1 MQQKMN
7 NNIRWLRDKIKM
19 LDMQGIII
27 SNPINIKYLTG
38 IEADGVFLITPKENI
53 YITDGRY
60 VEAVNNTLTLNDEI
74 VVYDM
79 QDISRDDYENFFLF
93 CENVGFEEE
102 YVTYAKYKDFM
113 HRYKINNLEETEGII
128 EKQRMIKDPEEIELI
143 EKACKITDDCF
154 NHLKNFIKIGLTE
167 KQIAKEIDD
176 FFIDNGAEDVAFS
189 TIVASGKNS
198 SMPHAVP
205 TNKKIEAGDPITIDM
220 GCKYKGYCSDMT
232 RTIFAGYVPE
242 EVKPVYELVLKNQR
256 QVINEMKEGVNLKL
270 VSRMVENDFKLH
282 GYDLI
287 HALGHGVGL
296 QIISEF
302 QKNYNE
308 ATSNMEQEFYIP
320 TSLTGCV
327 TILNSK
333 FIDNPN
339 CEILGRDAECEEI
352 WRNMMKKTKR
362 NVILVGKPGVGKSS
376 IVYKLTS
383 DIVNQRCPEMFNDFI
398 VLSLDVNNIISGTT
412 LRGQAEERFQD
423 LIELMKKHNNVI
435 LFIDEIHMIVGAG
448 AVSHGEKQDLSNAL
462 KPILA
467 GDDAI
472 VIGATTD
479 EEYAQTFGM
488 EGALR
493 RRFKTITVREPR
505 TTEVYDMLKESIR
518 QLEEFHGVRI
528 SKKMVEMIIFYSSCF
543 NYNTSNPDRTKDLID
558 VSMVTARMS
567 GKDRV
572 DRESIMKNFGANFE
586 EFRNMSEEMVR
597 STAYHEVGHFI
608 VQRFSDKLID
618 RKAIAISIVPAE
630 GYLGLTVTDATDKTV
645 NKDKSYFTDLIA
657 DLLAG
662 RIAEKLFMKSENNAG
677 AESDLEKATKIAFKM
692 VTKYGMASRLGE
704 NQIYLNDKDYQMQTP
719 AVTEIVNREVQKI
732 LEEAAKK
739 ATLVLDEHQEV
750 VEELVNE
757 LTKKGM
763 LSGKELNSIIELY
776 EQKQAVTV

>member
-1 MQQKMN
+1 MG
-7 NNIRWLRDKIKM
+7 IK
-19 LDMQGIII
+19 
-27 SNPINIKYLTG
+27 LTTEVKEV
-38 IEADGVFLITPKENI
+38 IHQMIAITKEFEP
-53 YITDGRY
+53 GMM
-60 VEAVNNTLTLNDEI
+60 NTLVLFDALLLNRLFATSMEVSSSCKLELISDDVQRILRNGYCEDANEEGNKTEKNSTDAVFSSEHETKTTESFIESKAYQEDDVHIFTSCI
-74 VVYDM
+74 VDACGTNCGGIDFS
-79 QDISRDDYENFFLF
+79 QDLADVF
-93 CENVGFEEE
+93 
-102 YVTYAKYKDFM
+102 TYAIQIVTDEKREWVTLKDIAISFSE
-113 HRYKINNLEETEGII
+113 NLS
-128 EKQRMIKDPEEIELI
+128 KAMMELLV
-143 EKACKITDDCF
+143 EWDTD
-154 NHLKNFIKIGLTE
+154 
-167 KQIAKEIDD
+167 
-176 FFIDNGAEDVAFS
+176 
-189 TIVASGKNS
+189 
-198 SMPHAVP
+198 
-205 TNKKIEAGDPITIDM
+205 
-220 GCKYKGYCSDMT
+220 
-232 RTIFAGYVPE
+232 
-242 EVKPVYELVLKNQR
+242 
-256 QVINEMKEGVNLKL
+256 
-270 VSRMVENDFKLH
+270 
-282 GYDLI
+282 
-287 HALGHGVGL
+287 
-296 QIISEF
+296 ISEF

-308 ATSNMEQEFYIP
+308 ATSNMKQEFYIP

-448 AVSHGEKQDLSNAL
+448 A
-462 KPILA
+462 
-467 GDDAI
+467 
-472 VIGATTD
+472 TTD
-479 EEYAQTFGM
+479 EEYAQTFGR

-505 TTEVYDMLKESIR
+505 TTEVYDMLKEAIR

-692 VTKYGMASRLGE
+692 VTKYGMTSRLGE

-763 LSGKELNSIIELY
+763 LSGKELDSIIEHH
-776 EQKQAVTV
+776 ERKQTVAV

>member
-1 MQQKMN
+1 MGIELSMEVKDIIQRMVETVKRYHLEMMNTLVLFDTLLLNRLFATAVEVSSESTLEEIVSEVRKLIKNKDLLEQEEN
-7 NNIRWLRDKIKM
+7 NNRGF
-19 LDMQGIII
+19 Q
-27 SNPINIKYLTG
+27 
-38 IEADGVFLITPKENI
+38 EAIASAEKGE
-53 YITDGRY
+53 
-60 VEAVNNTLTLNDEI
+60 
-74 VVYDM
+74 
-79 QDISRDDYENFFLF
+79 FFLTCIAQTCSATDVGTRF
-93 CENVGFEEE
+93 SQDLAFVFSFAIDMAMAENRKE
-102 YVTYAKYKDFM
+102 VTY
-113 HRYKINNLEETEGII
+113 
-128 EKQRMIKDPEEIELI
+128 
-143 EKACKITDDCF
+143 
-154 NHLKNFIKIGLTE
+154 
-167 KQIAKEIDD
+167 
-176 FFIDNGAEDVAFS
+176 EDVAKSFIENLSENMLEVFS
-189 TIVASGKNS
+189 DLDIN
-198 SMPHAVP
+198 
-205 TNKKIEAGDPITIDM
+205 
-220 GCKYKGYCSDMT
+220 
-232 RTIFAGYVPE
+232 VPE
-242 EVKPVYELVLKNQR
+242 FKEHYEGAIAEEL
-256 QVINEMKEGVNLKL
+256 EE
-270 VSRMVENDFKLH
+270 FK
-282 GYDLI
+282 
-287 HALGHGVGL
+287 
-296 QIISEF
+296 
-302 QKNYNE
+302 
-308 ATSNMEQEFYIP
+308 IP
-320 TSLTGCV
+320 ASLTGCITV
-327 TILNSK
+327 LNDK
-333 FIDNPN
+333 FKDKAQ
-339 CEILGRDAECEEI
+339 CDILGRDKECEEI

-383 DIVNQRCPEMFNDFI
+383 DIVNQRCPEIFYDFI
-398 VLSLDVNNIISGTT
+398 VLSLDVNNIIAGTS

-423 LIELMKKHNNVI
+423 LIDLLKKHDNVI

-448 AVSHGEKQDLSNAL
+448 AVSHGEKQDLSNVL
-462 KPILA
+462 KHILA

-493 RRFKTITVREPR
+493 RRFKTINVREPK

-518 QLEEFHGVRI
+518 QLEEFHEVRI
-528 SKKMVEMIIFYSSCF
+528 SKKMVEMIIFYSACF

-692 VTKYGMASRLGE
+692 VTKYGMTSRLGE

>member
-1 MQQKMN
+1 MGIELSMEVKDIIQRMVETVKRYHLEMMNTLVLFDTLLLNRLFATAVEVSSESTLEEIVSEVRKLIKNKDLLDQEEN
-7 NNIRWLRDKIKM
+7 NNRGF
-19 LDMQGIII
+19 Q
-27 SNPINIKYLTG
+27 
-38 IEADGVFLITPKENI
+38 EAIASAEKGE
-53 YITDGRY
+53 
-60 VEAVNNTLTLNDEI
+60 
-74 VVYDM
+74 
-79 QDISRDDYENFFLF
+79 FFLTCIAQTCSATDVGTRF
-93 CENVGFEEE
+93 SQDLAFVFSFAIDMAMAENRKE
-102 YVTYAKYKDFM
+102 VTY
-113 HRYKINNLEETEGII
+113 
-128 EKQRMIKDPEEIELI
+128 
-143 EKACKITDDCF
+143 
-154 NHLKNFIKIGLTE
+154 
-167 KQIAKEIDD
+167 
-176 FFIDNGAEDVAFS
+176 EDVAKSFIENLSENMLEVFS
-189 TIVASGKNS
+189 DLEIN
-198 SMPHAVP
+198 
-205 TNKKIEAGDPITIDM
+205 
-220 GCKYKGYCSDMT
+220 
-232 RTIFAGYVPE
+232 VPE
-242 EVKPVYELVLKNQR
+242 FKEHYEGAIAEEL
-256 QVINEMKEGVNLKL
+256 EE
-270 VSRMVENDFKLH
+270 FK
-282 GYDLI
+282 
-287 HALGHGVGL
+287 
-296 QIISEF
+296 
-302 QKNYNE
+302 
-308 ATSNMEQEFYIP
+308 IP
-320 TSLTGCV
+320 ASLTGCITV
-327 TILNSK
+327 LNDK
-333 FIDNPN
+333 FKDKAQ
-339 CEILGRDAECEEI
+339 CDILGRDKECEEI
-352 WRNMMKKTKR
+352 WRNMMNKTKR

-383 DIVNQRCPEMFNDFI
+383 DIVNQRCPEIFYDFI
-398 VLSLDVNNIISGTT
+398 VLSLDVNNIIAGTS

-423 LIELMKKHNNVI
+423 LIDLLKKHDNVI

-448 AVSHGEKQDLSNAL
+448 AVSHGEKQDLSNVL

-493 RRFKTITVREPR
+493 RRFKTINVREPK

-518 QLEEFHGVRI
+518 QLAEFHEVRI
-528 SKKMVEMIIFYSSCF
+528 SKKMVEMIIFYSACF

-662 RIAEKLFMKSENNAG
+662 RIAEKVFMKSENNAG

-692 VTKYGMASRLGE
+692 VTKYGMTSRLGE

>member
-1 MQQKMN
+1 MGIELSMEVKDIIQRMVETVKRYHLEMMNTLVLFDTLFLNRLFATAVEVSSESTLEEIVSEVRKLIKNKDLLEQEEN
-7 NNIRWLRDKIKM
+7 NNRGF
-19 LDMQGIII
+19 Q
-27 SNPINIKYLTG
+27 
-38 IEADGVFLITPKENI
+38 EAIASAEKGE
-53 YITDGRY
+53 
-60 VEAVNNTLTLNDEI
+60 
-74 VVYDM
+74 
-79 QDISRDDYENFFLF
+79 FFLTCIAQTCSATDVGTRF
-93 CENVGFEEE
+93 SQDLAFVFSFAIDMAMAENRKE
-102 YVTYAKYKDFM
+102 VTY
-113 HRYKINNLEETEGII
+113 
-128 EKQRMIKDPEEIELI
+128 
-143 EKACKITDDCF
+143 
-154 NHLKNFIKIGLTE
+154 
-167 KQIAKEIDD
+167 
-176 FFIDNGAEDVAFS
+176 EDVAKSFIENLSENMLEVFS
-189 TIVASGKNS
+189 DLDIN
-198 SMPHAVP
+198 
-205 TNKKIEAGDPITIDM
+205 
-220 GCKYKGYCSDMT
+220 
-232 RTIFAGYVPE
+232 VPE
-242 EVKPVYELVLKNQR
+242 FKEHYEGAIAEEL
-256 QVINEMKEGVNLKL
+256 EE
-270 VSRMVENDFKLH
+270 FK
-282 GYDLI
+282 
-287 HALGHGVGL
+287 
-296 QIISEF
+296 
-302 QKNYNE
+302 
-308 ATSNMEQEFYIP
+308 IP
-320 TSLTGCV
+320 ASLTGCITV
-327 TILNSK
+327 LNDK
-333 FIDNPN
+333 FKDKAQ
-339 CEILGRDAECEEI
+339 CDILGRDKECEEI

-383 DIVNQRCPEMFNDFI
+383 DIVNQRCPEIFYDFI
-398 VLSLDVNNIISGTT
+398 VLSLDVNNIIAGTS

-423 LIELMKKHNNVI
+423 LIDLLKKHDNVI

-467 GDDAI
+467 GEDAI

-493 RRFKTITVREPR
+493 RRFKTINVREPK

-518 QLEEFHGVRI
+518 QLEEFHEVRI
-528 SKKMVEMIIFYSSCF
+528 SKKMVEMIIFYSACF

-558 VSMVTARMS
+558 VAMVTARMS

-645 NKDKSYFTDLIA
+645 NKDKSYCTDLIA

-662 RIAEKLFMKSENNAG
+662 RIAEKLFMKIENNAG

-692 VTKYGMASRLGE
+692 VTKYGMTSRLGE

-732 LEEAAKK
+732 LDESAKR
-739 ATLVLDEHQEV
+739 ATFLLNKYKGL

>member
-1 MQQKMN
+1 MGIELSMEVKDIIQRMVETVKRYHLEMMNTLVLFDTLLLNRLFATAVEVSSESTLEEIVSEVRKLIKNKDLLEQEEN
-7 NNIRWLRDKIKM
+7 NNRGF
-19 LDMQGIII
+19 Q
-27 SNPINIKYLTG
+27 
-38 IEADGVFLITPKENI
+38 EAIASAEKGE
-53 YITDGRY
+53 
-60 VEAVNNTLTLNDEI
+60 
-74 VVYDM
+74 
-79 QDISRDDYENFFLF
+79 FFLTCIAQTCSATDVGTRF
-93 CENVGFEEE
+93 SQDLAFVFSFAIDMAMAENRKE
-102 YVTYAKYKDFM
+102 VTY
-113 HRYKINNLEETEGII
+113 
-128 EKQRMIKDPEEIELI
+128 
-143 EKACKITDDCF
+143 
-154 NHLKNFIKIGLTE
+154 
-167 KQIAKEIDD
+167 
-176 FFIDNGAEDVAFS
+176 EDVAKSFIENLSENMLEVFS
-189 TIVASGKNS
+189 DLDIN
-198 SMPHAVP
+198 
-205 TNKKIEAGDPITIDM
+205 
-220 GCKYKGYCSDMT
+220 
-232 RTIFAGYVPE
+232 VPE
-242 EVKPVYELVLKNQR
+242 FKEHYEGAIAEEL
-256 QVINEMKEGVNLKL
+256 EE
-270 VSRMVENDFKLH
+270 FK
-282 GYDLI
+282 
-287 HALGHGVGL
+287 
-296 QIISEF
+296 
-302 QKNYNE
+302 
-308 ATSNMEQEFYIP
+308 IP
-320 TSLTGCV
+320 ASLTGCITV
-327 TILNSK
+327 LNDK
-333 FIDNPN
+333 FKDKAQ
-339 CEILGRDAECEEI
+339 CDILGRDKECEEI

-383 DIVNQRCPEMFNDFI
+383 DIVNQRCPEIFYDFI
-398 VLSLDVNNIISGTT
+398 VLSLDVNNIIAGTS

-423 LIELMKKHNNVI
+423 LIDLLKKHDNVI

-467 GDDAI
+467 GEDAI

-493 RRFKTITVREPR
+493 RRFKTINVREPK

-518 QLEEFHGVRI
+518 QLEEFHEVRI
-528 SKKMVEMIIFYSSCF
+528 SKKMVEMIIFYSACF

-558 VSMVTARMS
+558 VAMVTARMN

-662 RIAEKLFMKSENNAG
+662 RIAEKVFMKSENNAG

>member
-1 MQQKMN
+1 MGIELSMEVKDIIQRMVETVKRYHLEMMNTLVLFDTLLLNRLFATAVEVSSESTLEEIVSEVRKLIKNKDLLEQEEN
-7 NNIRWLRDKIKM
+7 NNRGF
-19 LDMQGIII
+19 Q
-27 SNPINIKYLTG
+27 
-38 IEADGVFLITPKENI
+38 EAIASAEKGE
-53 YITDGRY
+53 
-60 VEAVNNTLTLNDEI
+60 
-74 VVYDM
+74 
-79 QDISRDDYENFFLF
+79 FFLTCIAQTCSATDVGTRF
-93 CENVGFEEE
+93 SQDLAFVFSFASDMAMAENRKE
-102 YVTYAKYKDFM
+102 VTY
-113 HRYKINNLEETEGII
+113 
-128 EKQRMIKDPEEIELI
+128 
-143 EKACKITDDCF
+143 
-154 NHLKNFIKIGLTE
+154 
-167 KQIAKEIDD
+167 
-176 FFIDNGAEDVAFS
+176 EDVAKSFIENLSENMLEVFS
-189 TIVASGKNS
+189 DLDIN
-198 SMPHAVP
+198 
-205 TNKKIEAGDPITIDM
+205 
-220 GCKYKGYCSDMT
+220 
-232 RTIFAGYVPE
+232 VPE
-242 EVKPVYELVLKNQR
+242 FKEHYEGAIAEEL
-256 QVINEMKEGVNLKL
+256 EE
-270 VSRMVENDFKLH
+270 FK
-282 GYDLI
+282 
-287 HALGHGVGL
+287 
-296 QIISEF
+296 
-302 QKNYNE
+302 
-308 ATSNMEQEFYIP
+308 IP
-320 TSLTGCV
+320 ASLTGCITV
-327 TILNSK
+327 LNDK
-333 FIDNPN
+333 FKDKAQ
-339 CEILGRDAECEEI
+339 CDILGRDKECEEI

-383 DIVNQRCPEMFNDFI
+383 DIVNQRCPEIFYDFI
-398 VLSLDVNNIISGTT
+398 VLSLDVNNIIAGTS

-423 LIELMKKHNNVI
+423 LIDLLKKHDNVI

-467 GDDAI
+467 GEDAI

-493 RRFKTITVREPR
+493 RRFKTINVREPK

-518 QLEEFHGVRI
+518 QLEEFHEVRI
-528 SKKMVEMIIFYSSCF
+528 SKKMVEMIIFYSACF

-558 VSMVTARMS
+558 VAMVTARMS

-662 RIAEKLFMKSENNAG
+662 RIAEKVFMKSENNAG

-692 VTKYGMASRLGE
+692 VTKYGMTSRLGE

-763 LSGKELNSIIELY
+763 LSGKELDSIIEHH
-776 EQKQAVTV
+776 ERKQTVAV

>member
-1 MQQKMN
+1 MGIELSMEVKDIIQRMVETVKRYHLEMMNTLVLFDTLLLNRLFATAVEVSSESTLEEIVSEVRKLIKNKDLLEQEEN
-7 NNIRWLRDKIKM
+7 NNRGFQEAIASAEKGEFLLTCIAQTCSATDVGTRFSQDLAFVFSFAI
-19 LDMQGIII
+19 DMAMAE
-27 SNPINIKYLTG
+27 NR
-38 IEADGVFLITPKENI
+38 KE
-53 YITDGRY
+53 
-60 VEAVNNTLTLNDEI
+60 
-74 VVYDM
+74 
-79 QDISRDDYENFFLF
+79 
-93 CENVGFEEE
+93 
-102 YVTYAKYKDFM
+102 VTY
-113 HRYKINNLEETEGII
+113 
-128 EKQRMIKDPEEIELI
+128 
-143 EKACKITDDCF
+143 
-154 NHLKNFIKIGLTE
+154 
-167 KQIAKEIDD
+167 
-176 FFIDNGAEDVAFS
+176 EDVAKSFIENLSENMLEVFS
-189 TIVASGKNS
+189 DLEIN
-198 SMPHAVP
+198 
-205 TNKKIEAGDPITIDM
+205 
-220 GCKYKGYCSDMT
+220 
-232 RTIFAGYVPE
+232 VPE
-242 EVKPVYELVLKNQR
+242 FKEHYEGAIAEEL
-256 QVINEMKEGVNLKL
+256 EE
-270 VSRMVENDFKLH
+270 FK
-282 GYDLI
+282 
-287 HALGHGVGL
+287 
-296 QIISEF
+296 
-302 QKNYNE
+302 
-308 ATSNMEQEFYIP
+308 IP
-320 TSLTGCV
+320 ASLTGCITV
-327 TILNSK
+327 LNDK
-333 FIDNPN
+333 FKDKAQ
-339 CEILGRDAECEEI
+339 CDILGRDKECEEI

-383 DIVNQRCPEMFNDFI
+383 DIVNRRCPEIFYDFI
-398 VLSLDVNNIISGTT
+398 VLSLDVNNIIAGTS

-423 LIELMKKHNNVI
+423 LIDLLKKHDNVI

-448 AVSHGEKQDLSNAL
+448 AVSHGEKQDLSNVL

-493 RRFKTITVREPR
+493 RRFKTINVREPK

-518 QLEEFHGVRI
+518 QLEEFHEVRI
-528 SKKMVEMIIFYSSCF
+528 SKKMVEMIIFYSACF

-657 DLLAG
+657 GLLAG
-662 RIAEKLFMKSENNAG
+662 RIAEKVFMKSENNAG

-692 VTKYGMASRLGE
+692 VTKYGMTSRLGE

-719 AVTEIVNREVQKI
+719 SVTEIVNREVQKI

>member
-1 MQQKMN
+1 MGIELSMEVKDIIQRMVETVKRYHLEMMNTLVLFDTLLLNRLFATAVEVSSESTLEEIVSEVRKLIKNKDLLEQEEN
-7 NNIRWLRDKIKM
+7 NNRGF
-19 LDMQGIII
+19 Q
-27 SNPINIKYLTG
+27 
-38 IEADGVFLITPKENI
+38 EAIASAEKGE
-53 YITDGRY
+53 
-60 VEAVNNTLTLNDEI
+60 
-74 VVYDM
+74 
-79 QDISRDDYENFFLF
+79 FFLTCIAQTCSATDVGTRF
-93 CENVGFEEE
+93 SQDLAFVFSFAIDMAMAENRKE
-102 YVTYAKYKDFM
+102 VTY
-113 HRYKINNLEETEGII
+113 
-128 EKQRMIKDPEEIELI
+128 
-143 EKACKITDDCF
+143 
-154 NHLKNFIKIGLTE
+154 
-167 KQIAKEIDD
+167 
-176 FFIDNGAEDVAFS
+176 EDVAKSFIENLSENMLEVFS
-189 TIVASGKNS
+189 DLDIN
-198 SMPHAVP
+198 
-205 TNKKIEAGDPITIDM
+205 
-220 GCKYKGYCSDMT
+220 
-232 RTIFAGYVPE
+232 VPE
-242 EVKPVYELVLKNQR
+242 FKEHYEGAIAEEL
-256 QVINEMKEGVNLKL
+256 EE
-270 VSRMVENDFKLH
+270 FK
-282 GYDLI
+282 
-287 HALGHGVGL
+287 
-296 QIISEF
+296 
-302 QKNYNE
+302 
-308 ATSNMEQEFYIP
+308 IP
-320 TSLTGCV
+320 ASLTGCITV
-327 TILNSK
+327 LNDK
-333 FIDNPN
+333 FKDKAQ
-339 CEILGRDAECEEI
+339 CDILGRDKECEEI

-383 DIVNQRCPEMFNDFI
+383 DIVNQRCPEIFYDFI
-398 VLSLDVNNIISGTT
+398 VLSLDVNNIIAGTS

-423 LIELMKKHNNVI
+423 LIDLLKKHDNVI

-467 GDDAI
+467 GEDAI

-493 RRFKTITVREPR
+493 RRFKTINVREPK

-518 QLEEFHGVRI
+518 QLEEFHEVRI
-528 SKKMVEMIIFYSSCF
+528 SKKMVKMIIFYSACF

-558 VSMVTARMS
+558 VAMVTARMS

-662 RIAEKLFMKSENNAG
+662 RIAEKVFMKSENNAG

-692 VTKYGMASRLGE
+692 VTKYGMTSRLGE

-763 LSGKELNSIIELY
+763 LSGKELDSIIEHH
-776 EQKQAVTV
+776 ERKQTVAV

>member
-1 MQQKMN
+1 M
-7 NNIRWLRDKIKM
+7 
-19 LDMQGIII
+19 
-27 SNPINIKYLTG
+27 G
-38 IEADGVFLITPKENI
+38 IELSMEVKDII
-53 YITDGRY
+53 QRM
-60 VEAVNNTLTLNDEI
+60 VEAVKRYHLEMMNTLVLFDTLLLNRLFATSIEVSSESTLEEI
-74 VVYDM
+74 VSEVRKLIKNKDLLEQEENNNRGFQEAIASEEKGELFLTCIAQTCSATDVGTRFSQDLAFVFSFAIDM
-79 QDISRDDYENFFLF
+79 VMAENRK
-93 CENVGFEEE
+93 E
-102 YVTYAKYKDFM
+102 VTY
-113 HRYKINNLEETEGII
+113 
-128 EKQRMIKDPEEIELI
+128 
-143 EKACKITDDCF
+143 
-154 NHLKNFIKIGLTE
+154 
-167 KQIAKEIDD
+167 
-176 FFIDNGAEDVAFS
+176 EDVAKSFIENLSENMLKVFS
-189 TIVASGKNS
+189 DLEIN
-198 SMPHAVP
+198 
-205 TNKKIEAGDPITIDM
+205 
-220 GCKYKGYCSDMT
+220 
-232 RTIFAGYVPE
+232 VPE
-242 EVKPVYELVLKNQR
+242 FKEHYEGAIAEEL
-256 QVINEMKEGVNLKL
+256 EE
-270 VSRMVENDFKLH
+270 FK
-282 GYDLI
+282 
-287 HALGHGVGL
+287 
-296 QIISEF
+296 
-302 QKNYNE
+302 
-308 ATSNMEQEFYIP
+308 IP
-320 TSLTGCV
+320 ASLTGCITV
-327 TILNSK
+327 LNDK
-333 FIDNPN
+333 FKDEAQ
-339 CEILGRDAECEEI
+339 CDILGRDKECEEI

-383 DIVNQRCPEMFNDFI
+383 DIVNQRCPEIFYDFI
-398 VLSLDVNNIISGTT
+398 VLSLDVNNIIAGTS

-423 LIELMKKHNNVI
+423 LIDLLKKHDNVI

-448 AVSHGEKQDLSNAL
+448 AASHGEKQDLSNAL

-467 GDDAI
+467 GEDAI

-493 RRFKTITVREPR
+493 RRFKTINVREPK

-518 QLEEFHGVRI
+518 QLEEFHEVRI

-586 EFRNMSEEMVR
+586 EFRNMSEEMIR
-597 STAYHEVGHFI
+597 STAYHEVGHFM

-645 NKDKSYFTDLIA
+645 NKDKSYCTDLIA
-657 DLLAG
+657 ELLAG
-662 RIAEKLFMKSENNAG
+662 RIAEKLFMKIENNAG

-692 VTKYGMASRLGE
+692 VTKYGMTSRLGE

-732 LEEAAKK
+732 LDESAKR
-739 ATLVLDEHQEV
+739 ATFLLNKYKGL

>member
-1 MQQKMN
+1 MGIELSMEVKDIIQRMVETVKRYHLEMMNTLVLFDTLLLNRLFATAVEVSSESTLEEIVSEVRKLIKNKDLLEQEEN
-7 NNIRWLRDKIKM
+7 NNRGF
-19 LDMQGIII
+19 Q
-27 SNPINIKYLTG
+27 
-38 IEADGVFLITPKENI
+38 EAIASAEKGE
-53 YITDGRY
+53 
-60 VEAVNNTLTLNDEI
+60 
-74 VVYDM
+74 
-79 QDISRDDYENFFLF
+79 FFLTCIAQTCSATDVGTRF
-93 CENVGFEEE
+93 SQDLAFVFSFAIDMAMAENRKE
-102 YVTYAKYKDFM
+102 VTY
-113 HRYKINNLEETEGII
+113 
-128 EKQRMIKDPEEIELI
+128 
-143 EKACKITDDCF
+143 
-154 NHLKNFIKIGLTE
+154 
-167 KQIAKEIDD
+167 
-176 FFIDNGAEDVAFS
+176 EDVAKSFIENLSENMLEVFS
-189 TIVASGKNS
+189 DLEIN
-198 SMPHAVP
+198 
-205 TNKKIEAGDPITIDM
+205 
-220 GCKYKGYCSDMT
+220 
-232 RTIFAGYVPE
+232 VPE
-242 EVKPVYELVLKNQR
+242 FKEHYEGAIAEEL
-256 QVINEMKEGVNLKL
+256 EE
-270 VSRMVENDFKLH
+270 FK
-282 GYDLI
+282 
-287 HALGHGVGL
+287 
-296 QIISEF
+296 
-302 QKNYNE
+302 
-308 ATSNMEQEFYIP
+308 IP
-320 TSLTGCV
+320 ASLTGCITV
-327 TILNSK
+327 LNDK
-333 FIDNPN
+333 FKDKAQ
-339 CEILGRDAECEEI
+339 CDILGRDKECEEI

-383 DIVNQRCPEMFNDFI
+383 DIVNQRCPEIFYDFI
-398 VLSLDVNNIISGTT
+398 VLSLDVNNIIAGTS

-423 LIELMKKHNNVI
+423 LIDLLKKHDNVI

-448 AVSHGEKQDLSNAL
+448 AVSHGEKQDLSNVL

-493 RRFKTITVREPR
+493 RRFKTINVREPK

-518 QLEEFHGVRI
+518 QLEEFHEVRI
-528 SKKMVEMIIFYSSCF
+528 SKKMVEMIIFYSARF

-662 RIAEKLFMKSENNAG
+662 RIAEKVFMKSENNAG

-692 VTKYGMASRLGE
+692 VTKYGMTSRLGE

>member
-1 MQQKMN
+1 MGIKVSSEVHNIIQQMMVTTKKFELGMMN
-7 NNIRWLRDKIKM
+7 TLVLFDTLLLNRLFATSVEAASACTLDEISKDVLQILQCKDFDERKNTKNEQNIHNQFYEQEGESKEEKYIFKLLLQEACGKDGTEIKFSQDLADVFTYAIQMTTDEKRTEVTFEDIVVAFLENLSKEM
-19 LDMQGIII
+19 L
-27 SNPINIKYLTG
+27 YLFS
-38 IEADGVFLITPKENI
+38 EWDVDVSELKENFNGAVECTSKKFSI
-53 YITDGRY
+53 PPSLLGCIT
-60 VEAVNNTLTLNDEI
+60 VLNDKFK
-74 VVYDM
+74 
-79 QDISRDDYENFFLF
+79 EN
-93 CENVGFEEE
+93 
-102 YVTYAKYKDFM
+102 
-113 HRYKINNLEETEGII
+113 
-128 EKQRMIKDPEEIELI
+128 Q
-143 EKACKITDDCF
+143 
-154 NHLKNFIKIGLTE
+154 
-167 KQIAKEIDD
+167 
-176 FFIDNGAEDVAFS
+176 
-189 TIVASGKNS
+189 
-198 SMPHAVP
+198 
-205 TNKKIEAGDPITIDM
+205 
-220 GCKYKGYCSDMT
+220 
-232 RTIFAGYVPE
+232 
-242 EVKPVYELVLKNQR
+242 
-256 QVINEMKEGVNLKL
+256 
-270 VSRMVENDFKLH
+270 
-282 GYDLI
+282 
-287 HALGHGVGL
+287 
-296 QIISEF
+296 
-302 QKNYNE
+302 
-308 ATSNMEQEFYIP
+308 
-320 TSLTGCV
+320 
-327 TILNSK
+327 
-333 FIDNPN
+333 N
-339 CEILGRDAECEEI
+339 CEILGRDKECEEI

-362 NVILVGKPGVGKSS
+362 NVILLGKPGVGKSS

-383 DIVNQRCPEMFNDFI
+383 DIVNQKCPEDFNDFI
-398 VLSLDVNNIISGTT
+398 VLSLDVNNIVAGTN

-448 AVSHGEKQDLSNAL
+448 ATSKDEKQDLSNAL

-662 RIAEKLFMKSENNAG
+662 RIAEKVFMKSENNAG

-692 VTKYGMASRLGE
+692 VTRYGMASRLGE
-704 NQIYLNDKDYQMQTP
+704 NQIYLNDKDYQMQTS
-719 AVTEIVNREVQKI
+719 AVTETVNREIQKI
-732 LEEAAKK
+732 LDESAQR
-739 ATLVLDEHQEV
+739 ATFLLNKYKGV

>member
-1 MQQKMN
+1 MGIELSMEVKDIIQRMVETVKRYHLEMMNTLVLFDTLLLNRLFATAVEVSSESTLEEIVSEVRKLIKNKDLLEQEEN
-7 NNIRWLRDKIKM
+7 NNRGF
-19 LDMQGIII
+19 Q
-27 SNPINIKYLTG
+27 
-38 IEADGVFLITPKENI
+38 EAIASAEKGE
-53 YITDGRY
+53 
-60 VEAVNNTLTLNDEI
+60 
-74 VVYDM
+74 
-79 QDISRDDYENFFLF
+79 FFLTCIAQTCSATDVGTRF
-93 CENVGFEEE
+93 SQDLAFVFSFAIDMAMAENRKE
-102 YVTYAKYKDFM
+102 VTY
-113 HRYKINNLEETEGII
+113 
-128 EKQRMIKDPEEIELI
+128 
-143 EKACKITDDCF
+143 
-154 NHLKNFIKIGLTE
+154 
-167 KQIAKEIDD
+167 
-176 FFIDNGAEDVAFS
+176 EDVAKSFIENLSENMLEVFS
-189 TIVASGKNS
+189 DLDIN
-198 SMPHAVP
+198 
-205 TNKKIEAGDPITIDM
+205 
-220 GCKYKGYCSDMT
+220 
-232 RTIFAGYVPE
+232 VPE
-242 EVKPVYELVLKNQR
+242 FKEHYEGAIAEEL
-256 QVINEMKEGVNLKL
+256 EE
-270 VSRMVENDFKLH
+270 FK
-282 GYDLI
+282 
-287 HALGHGVGL
+287 
-296 QIISEF
+296 
-302 QKNYNE
+302 
-308 ATSNMEQEFYIP
+308 IP
-320 TSLTGCV
+320 ASLTGCITV
-327 TILNSK
+327 LNDK
-333 FIDNPN
+333 FKDKAQ
-339 CEILGRDAECEEI
+339 CDILGRDKECEEI

-383 DIVNQRCPEMFNDFI
+383 DIVNQRCPEIFYDFI
-398 VLSLDVNNIISGTT
+398 VLSLDVNNIIAGTS
-412 LRGQAEERFQD
+412 LRGQAEERFQNLID
-423 LIELMKKHNNVI
+423 LLKKHDNVI

-448 AVSHGEKQDLSNAL
+448 AVSHGEKQDLSNVL

-493 RRFKTITVREPR
+493 RRFKTINVREPK

-518 QLEEFHGVRI
+518 QLEEFHEVRI
-528 SKKMVEMIIFYSSCF
+528 SKKMVEMIIFYSACF

-558 VSMVTARMS
+558 VAMVTARMS

-662 RIAEKLFMKSENNAG
+662 RIAEKVFMKSENNAG

-692 VTKYGMASRLGE
+692 VTKYGMTSRLGE

-732 LEEAAKK
+732 LEESAKK

-763 LSGKELNSIIELY
+763 LSGKELDSIIEHH
-776 EQKQAVTV
+776 ERKQTVAV

>member
-1 MQQKMN
+1 M
-7 NNIRWLRDKIKM
+7 
-19 LDMQGIII
+19 
-27 SNPINIKYLTG
+27 G
-38 IEADGVFLITPKENI
+38 IELSMEVKDII
-53 YITDGRY
+53 QRM
-60 VEAVNNTLTLNDEI
+60 VEAVKRYHLEMMNTLVLFDTLLLNRLFATSIEVSSESTLEEI
-74 VVYDM
+74 VSEVRKLIKNKDLLEQEENNNRGFQEAIASEEKGELFLTCIAQTCSATDVGTRFSQDLAFVFSFAIDM
-79 QDISRDDYENFFLF
+79 VMAENRK
-93 CENVGFEEE
+93 E
-102 YVTYAKYKDFM
+102 VTY
-113 HRYKINNLEETEGII
+113 
-128 EKQRMIKDPEEIELI
+128 
-143 EKACKITDDCF
+143 
-154 NHLKNFIKIGLTE
+154 
-167 KQIAKEIDD
+167 
-176 FFIDNGAEDVAFS
+176 EDVAKSFIENLSENMLEVFS
-189 TIVASGKNS
+189 DLEIN
-198 SMPHAVP
+198 
-205 TNKKIEAGDPITIDM
+205 
-220 GCKYKGYCSDMT
+220 
-232 RTIFAGYVPE
+232 VPE
-242 EVKPVYELVLKNQR
+242 FKEHYEGAIAEEL
-256 QVINEMKEGVNLKL
+256 EE
-270 VSRMVENDFKLH
+270 FK
-282 GYDLI
+282 
-287 HALGHGVGL
+287 
-296 QIISEF
+296 
-302 QKNYNE
+302 
-308 ATSNMEQEFYIP
+308 IP
-320 TSLTGCV
+320 ASLTGCITV
-327 TILNSK
+327 LNDK
-333 FIDNPN
+333 FKDEAQ
-339 CEILGRDAECEEI
+339 CDILGRDKECEEI

-383 DIVNQRCPEMFNDFI
+383 DIVNQRCPEMFYDFI
-398 VLSLDVNNIISGTT
+398 VLSLDVNNIIAGTS

-423 LIELMKKHNNVI
+423 LIDLLKKHDNVI

-448 AVSHGEKQDLSNAL
+448 AASHGEKQDLSNAL

-467 GDDAI
+467 GEDAI

-493 RRFKTITVREPR
+493 RRFKTINVREPK

-518 QLEEFHGVRI
+518 QLEEFHEVRI

-586 EFRNMSEEMVR
+586 EFRNMSEEMIR
-597 STAYHEVGHFI
+597 STAYHEVGHFM

-645 NKDKSYFTDLIA
+645 NKDKSYCTDLIA
-657 DLLAG
+657 ELLAG
-662 RIAEKLFMKSENNAG
+662 RIAEKLFMKIENNAG

-692 VTKYGMASRLGE
+692 VTKYGMTSRLGE

-732 LEEAAKK
+732 LDESAKR
-739 ATLVLDEHQEV
+739 ATFLLNKYKGL

>member
-1 MQQKMN
+1 M
-7 NNIRWLRDKIKM
+7 
-19 LDMQGIII
+19 
-27 SNPINIKYLTG
+27 G
-38 IEADGVFLITPKENI
+38 IELSMEVKDII
-53 YITDGRY
+53 QRM
-60 VEAVNNTLTLNDEI
+60 VEAVKRYHLEMMNTLVLFDTLLLNRLFATAIEVSSESTLEEI
-74 VVYDM
+74 VSEVRKLIKNKDLLEQEENNNRGFQEAIASAEKGELFLTCIAQTCSATDVGTRFSQDLAFVFSFAIDM
-79 QDISRDDYENFFLF
+79 AMAENRK
-93 CENVGFEEE
+93 E
-102 YVTYAKYKDFM
+102 VTY
-113 HRYKINNLEETEGII
+113 
-128 EKQRMIKDPEEIELI
+128 
-143 EKACKITDDCF
+143 
-154 NHLKNFIKIGLTE
+154 
-167 KQIAKEIDD
+167 
-176 FFIDNGAEDVAFS
+176 EDVAKSFIENLSENMLEVFS
-189 TIVASGKNS
+189 DLEIN
-198 SMPHAVP
+198 
-205 TNKKIEAGDPITIDM
+205 
-220 GCKYKGYCSDMT
+220 
-232 RTIFAGYVPE
+232 VPE
-242 EVKPVYELVLKNQR
+242 FKEHYEGAIAEEL
-256 QVINEMKEGVNLKL
+256 EE
-270 VSRMVENDFKLH
+270 FK
-282 GYDLI
+282 
-287 HALGHGVGL
+287 
-296 QIISEF
+296 
-302 QKNYNE
+302 
-308 ATSNMEQEFYIP
+308 IP
-320 TSLTGCV
+320 ASLTGCITV
-327 TILNSK
+327 LNDK
-333 FIDNPN
+333 FKDEAQ
-339 CEILGRDAECEEI
+339 CDILGRDKECEEI

-383 DIVNQRCPEMFNDFI
+383 DIVNQRCPEMFYDFI
-398 VLSLDVNNIISGTT
+398 VLSLDVNNIIAGTS

-423 LIELMKKHNNVI
+423 LIDLLKKHDNVI

-448 AVSHGEKQDLSNAL
+448 AASHGEKQDLSNAL

-467 GDDAI
+467 GEDAI

-493 RRFKTITVREPR
+493 RRFKTINVREPK

-518 QLEEFHGVRI
+518 QLEEFHEVRI

-586 EFRNMSEEMVR
+586 EFRNMSEEMIR
-597 STAYHEVGHFI
+597 STAYHEVGHFM

-645 NKDKSYFTDLIA
+645 NKDKSYFMDLIA

-662 RIAEKLFMKSENNAG
+662 RIAEKLFMKIENNAG

-692 VTKYGMASRLGE
+692 VTKYGMTSRLGE

-732 LEEAAKK
+732 LDESAKR
-739 ATLVLDEHQEV
+739 ATFLLNKYKGL

>member
-1 MQQKMN
+1 MGIELSMEVKDIIQRMVETVKRYHLEMMNTLVLFDTLLLKRLFAKAVEVSSESTLEEIVSEVRKLIKNKDLLEQEEN
-7 NNIRWLRDKIKM
+7 NNRGF
-19 LDMQGIII
+19 Q
-27 SNPINIKYLTG
+27 
-38 IEADGVFLITPKENI
+38 EAIASAEKGE
-53 YITDGRY
+53 
-60 VEAVNNTLTLNDEI
+60 
-74 VVYDM
+74 
-79 QDISRDDYENFFLF
+79 FFLTCIAQTCSATDVGTRF
-93 CENVGFEEE
+93 SQDLAFVFSFAIDMAMAENRKE
-102 YVTYAKYKDFM
+102 VTY
-113 HRYKINNLEETEGII
+113 
-128 EKQRMIKDPEEIELI
+128 
-143 EKACKITDDCF
+143 
-154 NHLKNFIKIGLTE
+154 
-167 KQIAKEIDD
+167 
-176 FFIDNGAEDVAFS
+176 EDVAKSFIENLSENMLEVFS
-189 TIVASGKNS
+189 DLEIN
-198 SMPHAVP
+198 
-205 TNKKIEAGDPITIDM
+205 
-220 GCKYKGYCSDMT
+220 
-232 RTIFAGYVPE
+232 VPE
-242 EVKPVYELVLKNQR
+242 FKEHYEGAIAEEL
-256 QVINEMKEGVNLKL
+256 EE
-270 VSRMVENDFKLH
+270 FK
-282 GYDLI
+282 
-287 HALGHGVGL
+287 
-296 QIISEF
+296 
-302 QKNYNE
+302 
-308 ATSNMEQEFYIP
+308 IP
-320 TSLTGCV
+320 ASLTGCITV
-327 TILNSK
+327 LNDK
-333 FIDNPN
+333 FKDKAQ
-339 CEILGRDAECEEI
+339 CDILGRDKECEEI

-383 DIVNQRCPEMFNDFI
+383 DIVNQRCPEIFYDFI
-398 VLSLDVNNIISGTT
+398 VLSLDVNNIIAGTS

-423 LIELMKKHNNVI
+423 LIDLLKKHDNVI

-448 AVSHGEKQDLSNAL
+448 AVSHGEKQDLSNVL

-493 RRFKTITVREPR
+493 RRFKTINVREPK

-518 QLEEFHGVRI
+518 QLEEFHEVRI
-528 SKKMVEMIIFYSSCF
+528 SKKMVEMIIFYSACF

-662 RIAEKLFMKSENNAG
+662 RIAEKVFMKSENNAG

-692 VTKYGMASRLGE
+692 VTKYGMTSRLGE

>member
-1 MQQKMN
+1 MGIELSMEVKDIIQRMVETVKRYHLEMMNTLVLFDTLLLNRLFATAVEVSSESTLEEIVSEVRKLIKNKDLLEQEEN
-7 NNIRWLRDKIKM
+7 NNRGFQEAIASAEKGELFLTCIAQTCSAMDVGTRFSQDLAFVFSFAI
-19 LDMQGIII
+19 DMAMAE
-27 SNPINIKYLTG
+27 NR
-38 IEADGVFLITPKENI
+38 KE
-53 YITDGRY
+53 
-60 VEAVNNTLTLNDEI
+60 
-74 VVYDM
+74 
-79 QDISRDDYENFFLF
+79 
-93 CENVGFEEE
+93 
-102 YVTYAKYKDFM
+102 VTY
-113 HRYKINNLEETEGII
+113 
-128 EKQRMIKDPEEIELI
+128 
-143 EKACKITDDCF
+143 
-154 NHLKNFIKIGLTE
+154 
-167 KQIAKEIDD
+167 
-176 FFIDNGAEDVAFS
+176 EDVAKSFIENLSENMLEVFS
-189 TIVASGKNS
+189 DLEIN
-198 SMPHAVP
+198 
-205 TNKKIEAGDPITIDM
+205 
-220 GCKYKGYCSDMT
+220 
-232 RTIFAGYVPE
+232 VPE
-242 EVKPVYELVLKNQR
+242 FKEHYEGAIAEELEEFKIPASLIGCITVL
-256 QVINEMKEGVNLKL
+256 
-270 VSRMVENDFKLH
+270 NDKFK
-282 GYDLI
+282 D
-287 HALGHGVGL
+287 
-296 QIISEF
+296 
-302 QKNYNE
+302 E
-308 ATSNMEQEFYIP
+308 AQ
-320 TSLTGCV
+320 C
-327 TILNSK
+327 
-333 FIDNPN
+333 D
-339 CEILGRDAECEEI
+339 ILGRDKECEEI

-597 STAYHEVGHFI
+597 SIAYHEVGHFI

-662 RIAEKLFMKSENNAG
+662 RIAEKVFMKSENNAG

-692 VTKYGMASRLGE
+692 VTKYGMTSRLGE

>member
-1 MQQKMN
+1 MGIELSMEVKDIIQRMVETVKRYHLEMMNTLVLFDTLLLNRLFATAVEVSSESTLEEIVSEVRKLIKNKDLLEQEEN
-7 NNIRWLRDKIKM
+7 NNRGF
-19 LDMQGIII
+19 Q
-27 SNPINIKYLTG
+27 
-38 IEADGVFLITPKENI
+38 EAIASAEKGE
-53 YITDGRY
+53 
-60 VEAVNNTLTLNDEI
+60 
-74 VVYDM
+74 
-79 QDISRDDYENFFLF
+79 FFLTCIAQTCSATDVGTRF
-93 CENVGFEEE
+93 SQDLAFVFSFAIDMAMAENRKE
-102 YVTYAKYKDFM
+102 VTY
-113 HRYKINNLEETEGII
+113 
-128 EKQRMIKDPEEIELI
+128 
-143 EKACKITDDCF
+143 
-154 NHLKNFIKIGLTE
+154 
-167 KQIAKEIDD
+167 
-176 FFIDNGAEDVAFS
+176 EDVAKSFIENLSENMLEVFS
-189 TIVASGKNS
+189 DLDIN
-198 SMPHAVP
+198 
-205 TNKKIEAGDPITIDM
+205 
-220 GCKYKGYCSDMT
+220 
-232 RTIFAGYVPE
+232 VPE
-242 EVKPVYELVLKNQR
+242 FKEHYEGAIAEEL
-256 QVINEMKEGVNLKL
+256 EE
-270 VSRMVENDFKLH
+270 FK
-282 GYDLI
+282 
-287 HALGHGVGL
+287 
-296 QIISEF
+296 
-302 QKNYNE
+302 
-308 ATSNMEQEFYIP
+308 IP
-320 TSLTGCV
+320 ASLTGCITV
-327 TILNSK
+327 LNDK
-333 FIDNPN
+333 FKDKAQ
-339 CEILGRDAECEEI
+339 CDILGRDKECEEI

-383 DIVNQRCPEMFNDFI
+383 DIVNQRCPEIFYDFI
-398 VLSLDVNNIISGTT
+398 VLSLDVNNIIAGTS

-423 LIELMKKHNNVI
+423 LIDLLKKHDNVI

-467 GDDAI
+467 GEDAI

-493 RRFKTITVREPR
+493 RRFKTINVREPK

-518 QLEEFHGVRI
+518 QLEEFHEVRI
-528 SKKMVEMIIFYSSCF
+528 SKKMVEMIIFYSACF

-558 VSMVTARMS
+558 VAMVTARMS

-662 RIAEKLFMKSENNAG
+662 RIAEKVFMKSENNAG

-692 VTKYGMASRLGE
+692 VTKYGMTSRLGE

-763 LSGKELNSIIELY
+763 LSGKELDSIIEHH
-776 EQKQAVTV
+776 ERKQTVAV

>member
-1 MQQKMN
+1 M
-7 NNIRWLRDKIKM
+7 
-19 LDMQGIII
+19 
-27 SNPINIKYLTG
+27 G
-38 IEADGVFLITPKENI
+38 IEL
-53 YITDGRY
+53 
-60 VEAVNNTLTLNDEI
+60 
-74 VVYDM
+74 
-79 QDISRDDYENFFLF
+79 
-93 CENVGFEEE
+93 
-102 YVTYAKYKDFM
+102 
-113 HRYKINNLEETEGII
+113 
-128 EKQRMIKDPEEIELI
+128 
-143 EKACKITDDCF
+143 
-154 NHLKNFIKIGLTE
+154 
-167 KQIAKEIDD
+167 
-176 FFIDNGAEDVAFS
+176 
-189 TIVASGKNS
+189 
-198 SMPHAVP
+198 SM
-205 TNKKIEAGDPITIDM
+205 
-220 GCKYKGYCSDMT
+220 
-232 RTIFAGYVPE
+232 
-242 EVKPVYELVLKNQR
+242 EVKDIIQ
-256 QVINEMKEGVNLKL
+256 
-270 VSRMVENDFKLH
+270 RMVETVKRYHLEMMNTLVLFDTLLLNRLFATAIEVSSESTLEEIVSEVRKLIKNK
-282 GYDLI
+282 DL
-287 HALGHGVGL
+287 L
-296 QIISEF
+296 
-302 QKNYNE
+302 
-308 ATSNMEQEFYIP
+308 EQEENNNRGFQEAIASAEKGELFLTCIAQTCSATDVGTRFSQDLAFVFSFAIDMSMAENRKEVTYEDIAKSFIENLSENMLEVFSDLEINVPEFKENYEGAIAEELEEFKIP
-320 TSLTGCV
+320 ASLTGCITV
-327 TILNSK
+327 LNDK
-333 FIDNPN
+333 FKDEAQ
-339 CEILGRDAECEEI
+339 CDILGRDKECEEI
-352 WRNMMKKTKR
+352 WHNMMKKTKR

-383 DIVNQRCPEMFNDFI
+383 DIVNQRCPEIFYDFI
-398 VLSLDVNNIISGTT
+398 VLSLDVNNIIAGTS

-423 LIELMKKHNNVI
+423 LIDLLKKHDNVI

-462 KPILA
+462 KHILA

-662 RIAEKLFMKSENNAG
+662 RIAEKVFMKIENNAG
-677 AESDLEKATKIAFKM
+677 AENDLEKATKIAFKM
-692 VTKYGMASRLGE
+692 VTKYGMTSRLGE

-719 AVTEIVNREVQKI
+719 AVTEIVNREVQEI
-732 LEEAAKK
+732 
-739 ATLVLDEHQEV
+739 LDESAKRATFLLNKYKGL

>member
-1 MQQKMN
+1 MG
-7 NNIRWLRDKIKM
+7 IK
-19 LDMQGIII
+19 
-27 SNPINIKYLTG
+27 LTTEVKEV
-38 IEADGVFLITPKENI
+38 IHQMIAITKEF
-53 YITDGRY
+53 DLGMM
-60 VEAVNNTLTLNDEI
+60 NTLVLFDALLLNRLFATSME
-74 VVYDM
+74 VSSSCKLEL
-79 QDISRDDYENFFLF
+79 ISDDVQRILRNGY
-93 CENVGFEEE
+93 CEDANEEE
-102 YVTYAKYKDFM
+102 NKTEKNSTDAVFSSEHETKTTECFTESKAYQEDDVHIFTSCIVDACGTNCGGVDFSQDLADVFTYAIQIVTD
-113 HRYKINNLEETEGII
+113 
-128 EKQRMIKDPEEIELI
+128 EKR
-143 EKACKITDDCF
+143 
-154 NHLKNFIKIGLTE
+154 
-167 KQIAKEIDD
+167 
-176 FFIDNGAEDVAFS
+176 
-189 TIVASGKNS
+189 
-198 SMPHAVP
+198 
-205 TNKKIEAGDPITIDM
+205 
-220 GCKYKGYCSDMT
+220 
-232 RTIFAGYVPE
+232 
-242 EVKPVYELVLKNQR
+242 
-256 QVINEMKEGVNLKL
+256 EGVTLKDIAISFSENLSKAMMEL
-270 VSRMVENDFKLH
+270 
-282 GYDLI
+282 
-287 HALGHGVGL
+287 LGEWDTD
-296 QIISEF
+296 ISEF

-362 NVILVGKPGVGKSS
+362 
-376 IVYKLTS
+376 
-383 DIVNQRCPEMFNDFI
+383 
-398 VLSLDVNNIISGTT
+398 
-412 LRGQAEERFQD
+412 
-423 LIELMKKHNNVI
+423 NVI

-597 STAYHEVGHFI
+597 STAYHEVGHFV

-692 VTKYGMASRLGE
+692 VTKYGMTSRLGE

-763 LSGKELNSIIELY
+763 LSGKELDSIIEHH
-776 EQKQAVTV
+776 ERKQTVTV

>member
-1 MQQKMN
+1 MGIELSMEVKDIIQRMVETVKRYHLEMMNTLVLFDTLLLNRLFATAVEVSSESTLEEIVSEVRKLIKNKDLLEQEEN
-7 NNIRWLRDKIKM
+7 NNRGF
-19 LDMQGIII
+19 Q
-27 SNPINIKYLTG
+27 
-38 IEADGVFLITPKENI
+38 EAIASAEKGE
-53 YITDGRY
+53 
-60 VEAVNNTLTLNDEI
+60 
-74 VVYDM
+74 
-79 QDISRDDYENFFLF
+79 FFLTCIAQTCSATDVGTRF
-93 CENVGFEEE
+93 SQDLAFVFSFAIDMAMAENRKE
-102 YVTYAKYKDFM
+102 VTY
-113 HRYKINNLEETEGII
+113 
-128 EKQRMIKDPEEIELI
+128 
-143 EKACKITDDCF
+143 
-154 NHLKNFIKIGLTE
+154 
-167 KQIAKEIDD
+167 
-176 FFIDNGAEDVAFS
+176 EDVAKSFIENLSENMLEVFS
-189 TIVASGKNS
+189 DLEIN
-198 SMPHAVP
+198 
-205 TNKKIEAGDPITIDM
+205 
-220 GCKYKGYCSDMT
+220 
-232 RTIFAGYVPE
+232 VPE
-242 EVKPVYELVLKNQR
+242 FKEHYEGAIAEEL
-256 QVINEMKEGVNLKL
+256 EE
-270 VSRMVENDFKLH
+270 FK
-282 GYDLI
+282 
-287 HALGHGVGL
+287 
-296 QIISEF
+296 
-302 QKNYNE
+302 
-308 ATSNMEQEFYIP
+308 IP
-320 TSLTGCV
+320 ASLTGCITV
-327 TILNSK
+327 LNDK
-333 FIDNPN
+333 FKDKAQ
-339 CEILGRDAECEEI
+339 CDILGRDKECEEI

-383 DIVNQRCPEMFNDFI
+383 DIVNQRCPEIFYDFI
-398 VLSLDVNNIISGTT
+398 VLSLDVNNIIAGTS

-423 LIELMKKHNNVI
+423 LIDLLKKHDNVI

-448 AVSHGEKQDLSNAL
+448 AVSHGEKQDLSNVL

-493 RRFKTITVREPR
+493 RRFKTINVREPK

-518 QLEEFHGVRI
+518 QLEEFHEVRI
-528 SKKMVEMIIFYSSCF
+528 SKKMVEMIIFYSACF

-692 VTKYGMASRLGE
+692 VTKYGMTSRLGE

>member
-1 MQQKMN
+1 MGIKVSSEVHNIIQQMMVTTKKFELGMMN
-7 NNIRWLRDKIKM
+7 TLVLFDTLLLNRLFATSVEAASACTLDEISKDVLQILQCKDFDERKNTKNEQNIHNQFYEQEGESKEEKYIFKLLLQEACGKDGTEIKFSQDLADVFTYAIQMTTDEKRTEVTFEDIVVAFLENLSKEM
-19 LDMQGIII
+19 L
-27 SNPINIKYLTG
+27 YLFS
-38 IEADGVFLITPKENI
+38 EWDVDVSELKENFNGAVECTSKKFSI
-53 YITDGRY
+53 PPSLLGCIT
-60 VEAVNNTLTLNDEI
+60 VLNDKFK
-74 VVYDM
+74 
-79 QDISRDDYENFFLF
+79 EN
-93 CENVGFEEE
+93 
-102 YVTYAKYKDFM
+102 
-113 HRYKINNLEETEGII
+113 
-128 EKQRMIKDPEEIELI
+128 Q
-143 EKACKITDDCF
+143 
-154 NHLKNFIKIGLTE
+154 
-167 KQIAKEIDD
+167 
-176 FFIDNGAEDVAFS
+176 
-189 TIVASGKNS
+189 
-198 SMPHAVP
+198 
-205 TNKKIEAGDPITIDM
+205 
-220 GCKYKGYCSDMT
+220 
-232 RTIFAGYVPE
+232 
-242 EVKPVYELVLKNQR
+242 
-256 QVINEMKEGVNLKL
+256 
-270 VSRMVENDFKLH
+270 
-282 GYDLI
+282 
-287 HALGHGVGL
+287 
-296 QIISEF
+296 
-302 QKNYNE
+302 
-308 ATSNMEQEFYIP
+308 
-320 TSLTGCV
+320 
-327 TILNSK
+327 
-333 FIDNPN
+333 N
-339 CEILGRDAECEEI
+339 CEILGRDKECEEI

-362 NVILVGKPGVGKSS
+362 NVILLGKPGVGKSS

-383 DIVNQRCPEMFNDFI
+383 DIVNQKCPEDFNDFI
-398 VLSLDVNNIISGTT
+398 VLSLDVNNIVAGTN

-448 AVSHGEKQDLSNAL
+448 ATSKDEKQDLSNAL

-630 GYLGLTVTDATDKTV
+630 GYLGLKVTDATDKTV

-662 RIAEKLFMKSENNAG
+662 RIAEKVFMKSENNAG

-692 VTKYGMASRLGE
+692 VTRYGMASRLGE
-704 NQIYLNDKDYQMQTP
+704 NQIYLNDKDYQMQTS
-719 AVTEIVNREVQKI
+719 AVTETVNREIQKI
-732 LEEAAKK
+732 LDESAQR
-739 ATLVLDEHQEV
+739 ATFLLNKYKGV

>member
-1 MQQKMN
+1 MGIKVSSEVHNIIQQMMVTTKKFELGMMN
-7 NNIRWLRDKIKM
+7 TLVLFDTLLLNRLFATSVEAASACTLDEISKDVLQILQCKDFDERKNTKNEQNIHNQFYEQEGESKEEKYIFKLLLQEACGKDGTEIKFSQDLADVFTYAIQMTTDEKRTEVTFEDIVVAFLENLSKEM
-19 LDMQGIII
+19 L
-27 SNPINIKYLTG
+27 YLFS
-38 IEADGVFLITPKENI
+38 EWDVDVSELKENFNGAVECTSKKFSI
-53 YITDGRY
+53 PPSLLGCIT
-60 VEAVNNTLTLNDEI
+60 VLNDKFK
-74 VVYDM
+74 
-79 QDISRDDYENFFLF
+79 EN
-93 CENVGFEEE
+93 
-102 YVTYAKYKDFM
+102 
-113 HRYKINNLEETEGII
+113 
-128 EKQRMIKDPEEIELI
+128 Q
-143 EKACKITDDCF
+143 
-154 NHLKNFIKIGLTE
+154 
-167 KQIAKEIDD
+167 
-176 FFIDNGAEDVAFS
+176 
-189 TIVASGKNS
+189 
-198 SMPHAVP
+198 
-205 TNKKIEAGDPITIDM
+205 
-220 GCKYKGYCSDMT
+220 
-232 RTIFAGYVPE
+232 
-242 EVKPVYELVLKNQR
+242 
-256 QVINEMKEGVNLKL
+256 
-270 VSRMVENDFKLH
+270 
-282 GYDLI
+282 
-287 HALGHGVGL
+287 
-296 QIISEF
+296 
-302 QKNYNE
+302 
-308 ATSNMEQEFYIP
+308 
-320 TSLTGCV
+320 
-327 TILNSK
+327 
-333 FIDNPN
+333 N
-339 CEILGRDAECEEI
+339 CEILGRDKECEEI

-362 NVILVGKPGVGKSS
+362 NVILLGKPGVGKSS

-383 DIVNQRCPEMFNDFI
+383 DIVNQKCPEDFNDFI
-398 VLSLDVNNIISGTT
+398 VLSLDVNNIVAGTN

-448 AVSHGEKQDLSNAL
+448 ATSKDEKQDLSNAL

-586 EFRNMSEEMVR
+586 EFRNMSEEIVR

-662 RIAEKLFMKSENNAG
+662 RIAEKVFMKSENNAG

-692 VTKYGMASRLGE
+692 VTRYGMASRLGE
-704 NQIYLNDKDYQMQTP
+704 NQIYLNDKDYQMQTS
-719 AVTEIVNREVQKI
+719 AVTETVNREIQKI
-732 LEEAAKK
+732 LDESAQR
-739 ATLVLDEHQEV
+739 ATFLLNKYKGV

>member
-1 MQQKMN
+1 MGIELSMEVKDIIQRMVETVKRYHLEMMNTLVLFDTLLLNRLFATAVEVSSESTLEEIVSEVRKLIKNKDLLEQEEN
-7 NNIRWLRDKIKM
+7 NNRGF
-19 LDMQGIII
+19 Q
-27 SNPINIKYLTG
+27 
-38 IEADGVFLITPKENI
+38 EAIASAEKGE
-53 YITDGRY
+53 
-60 VEAVNNTLTLNDEI
+60 
-74 VVYDM
+74 
-79 QDISRDDYENFFLF
+79 FFLTCIAQTCSATDVGTRF
-93 CENVGFEEE
+93 SQDLAFVFSFASDMAMAENRKE
-102 YVTYAKYKDFM
+102 VTY
-113 HRYKINNLEETEGII
+113 
-128 EKQRMIKDPEEIELI
+128 
-143 EKACKITDDCF
+143 
-154 NHLKNFIKIGLTE
+154 
-167 KQIAKEIDD
+167 
-176 FFIDNGAEDVAFS
+176 EDVAKSFIENLSENMLEVFS
-189 TIVASGKNS
+189 DLEIN
-198 SMPHAVP
+198 
-205 TNKKIEAGDPITIDM
+205 
-220 GCKYKGYCSDMT
+220 
-232 RTIFAGYVPE
+232 VPE
-242 EVKPVYELVLKNQR
+242 FKEHYEGAIAEEL
-256 QVINEMKEGVNLKL
+256 EE
-270 VSRMVENDFKLH
+270 FK
-282 GYDLI
+282 
-287 HALGHGVGL
+287 
-296 QIISEF
+296 
-302 QKNYNE
+302 
-308 ATSNMEQEFYIP
+308 IP
-320 TSLTGCV
+320 ASLTGCITV
-327 TILNSK
+327 LNDK
-333 FIDNPN
+333 FKDKAQ
-339 CEILGRDAECEEI
+339 CDILGRDKECEEI

-383 DIVNQRCPEMFNDFI
+383 DIVNQRCPEIFYDFI
-398 VLSLDVNNIISGTT
+398 VLSLDVNNIIAGTS

-423 LIELMKKHNNVI
+423 LIDLLKKHDNVI

-467 GDDAI
+467 GEDAI

-493 RRFKTITVREPR
+493 RRFKTINVREPK

-518 QLEEFHGVRI
+518 QLEEFHEVRI
-528 SKKMVEMIIFYSSCF
+528 SKKMVEMIIFYSACF

-558 VSMVTARMS
+558 VAMVTARMS

-662 RIAEKLFMKSENNAG
+662 RIAEKVFMKSENNAG

-692 VTKYGMASRLGE
+692 VTKYGMTSRLGE

-763 LSGKELNSIIELY
+763 LSGKELDSIIEHH
-776 EQKQAVTV
+776 ERKQTVAV